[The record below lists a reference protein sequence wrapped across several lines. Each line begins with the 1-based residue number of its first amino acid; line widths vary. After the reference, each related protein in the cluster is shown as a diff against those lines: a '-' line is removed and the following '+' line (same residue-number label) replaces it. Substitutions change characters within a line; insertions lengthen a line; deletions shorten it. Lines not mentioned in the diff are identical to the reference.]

1 MSESTYSDVSKNN
14 DYYDNKYDSCDDSY
28 DSCDDSYDEDENIYR
43 EPYNFSDYVDLIS
56 VSEYVDNPD
65 FDKITN
71 IILALSKT
79 NNILNCKETSFTYD
93 FSIGEYNK
101 WKETAKLFNEN
112 IEFSNDYRILID
124 EEAIVCKLI
133 KDDENNYKIDEN
145 NE

>member
-1 MSESTYSDVSKNN
+1 MSESAYSDVFENESYD
-14 DYYDNKYDSCDDSY
+14 DYDDYDDYDNNYDCQ
-28 DSCDDSYDEDENIYR
+28 DENKYR